1 MTLIWFLWSRSFR
14 KKNMISFRYIYHF
27 SFCGWAAEAHS
38 IIHPISR
45 HSAPHF
51 IRMCSGGGFHHKAPC
66 STKLLLQTR
75 LCQTDTIEIWKQKWS
90 PFLCQT
96 KQVGLIVE
104 NNFFLNPEAYSDQWT
119 DWSDTFFY
127 QSWGKNQAML
137 GVPHFHP
144 ITFEAPL
151 TRAPVLGSPPH

>member
-1 MTLIWFLWSRSFR
+1 
-14 KKNMISFRYIYHF
+14 MISFRYIYHF
-27 SFCGWAAEAHS
+27 SFCGWAAVAHS

-66 STKLLLQTR
+66 STKLLLQTC
-75 LCQTDTIEIWKQKWS
+75 LCQTDTIEIWQQKWS

-104 NNFFLNPEAYSDQWT
+104 NIFFKSRSILWSM
-119 DWSDTFFY
+119 DWLVRHFFFY